1 MQFRRRPLVY
11 NASAA
16 GSYPP
21 CGRQA
26 PGNKALRA
34 RFPSHDQRKR
44 NNKFDGRRTRY
55 RHVRGID
62 HPREF
67 RGKSRVVVVF
77 EELSSGKAEIQE
89 YLLADKFS
97 ALRKHNVVLIR
108 VAAHGVFESLYPRDD
123 LSPDA
128 IREELGG
135 HEVEKF
141 EAVLLGIDGVVQ
153 LRSSQPVAVDYLCQL
168 IEKMPEAG
176 EQ

>member
-1 MQFRRRPLVY
+1 MPDFPPMTKGNETISSIGAELGI
-11 NASAA
+11 ATSAA
-16 GSYPP
+16 STT
-21 CGRQA
+21 
-26 PGNKALRA
+26 L
-34 RFPSHDQRKR
+34 
-44 NNKFDGRRTRY
+44 
-55 RHVRGID
+55 
-62 HPREF
+62 REF
-67 RGKSRVVVVF
+67 RGKSRVLVVF

-135 HEVEKF
+135 HEAGKF

-168 IEKMPEAG
+168 LEKMPETG